1 MSKAFREI
9 IIAIVFFSCGALMY
23 FPFSIIVL
31 EPLGFLDK
39 HVSQVPEA
47 NYCVKITEE
56 LYRYCW
62 IAIK

>member
-1 MSKAFREI
+1 MNKGFREF

-39 HVSQVPEA
+39 HVSQVPEGP

-56 LYRYCW
+56 WYRYC
-62 IAIK
+62 